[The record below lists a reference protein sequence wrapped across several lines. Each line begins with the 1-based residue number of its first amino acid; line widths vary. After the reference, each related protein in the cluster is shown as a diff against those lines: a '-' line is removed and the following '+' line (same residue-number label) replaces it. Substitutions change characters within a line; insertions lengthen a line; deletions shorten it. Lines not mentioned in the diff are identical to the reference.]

1 MERIPSLTHL
11 KAVLQLVD
19 GSKFFGVGFGYPSE
33 TAGEV
38 VFNTGMVGYP
48 EALTDPSYFSQILV
62 QTYPLLGNYGVPS
75 LERRDAFGLPSDLE
89 SEKVQVMGYVVQTPS
104 SHPSHR
110 TSEKSLGRWLVE
122 EKIPAIGGIDTRRLT
137 KKLRIE
143 GVMLGILKVAEEIS
157 ADDLDDE
164 IRGISDPNEVDL
176 VKEVTIKKPVHYG
189 EGKPKIV
196 VIDCGV
202 KYGIIRNLLIRGASV
217 TRVPY
222 TYPVDKILDIN
233 PSGVVISNGPGE
245 PKNCVKTIDIV
256 SELLYTGLPLMGI
269 CLGNQLLALAAGGD
283 TFKLKFGHRGQN
295 HPCLDLSSG
304 RCYITS
310 QNHGFSVDAESLKD
324 TDFKVS
330 LVNANDG
337 TVEGIKHAYKPVFGV
352 QFHPEG
358 SPGPLDT
365 EFLFDEFIKEAQ
377 RCRY

>member
-1 MERIPSLTHL
+1 MTRLE
-11 KAVLQLVD
+11 AVLQLED
-19 GSKFFGVGFGYPSE
+19 GSRFFGVGFGYPSE
-33 TAGEV
+33 VAGEV

-48 EALTDPSYFSQILV
+48 EALSDPSYFSQILV
-62 QTYPLLGNYGVPS
+62 QTYPLLGNYGVQS
-75 LERRDAFGLPSDLE
+75 TQRRDTFGFPCDLE
-89 SEKVQVMGYVVQTPS
+89 SNRIQVRGYVVHNSS

-110 TSEKSLGRWLVE
+110 TSEKSLNHWLME
-122 EKIPAIGGIDTRRLT
+122 EKIPAIRGIDTRRLT
-137 KKLRIE
+137 KGLRTK
-143 GVMLGILKVAEEIS
+143 GAMLGILKVAEEIS
-157 ADDLDDE
+157 EDELYDE
-164 IRGISDPNEVDL
+164 IHGIPDPNKMDL
-176 VKEVTIKKPVHYG
+176 VKEVTIETPIHHG
-189 EGKPKIV
+189 DGKTEIV

-202 KYGIIRNLLIRGASV
+202 KFGIVRNLLSRGASV

-222 TYPVDKILDIN
+222 NYPVDKILALN
-233 PSGVVISNGPGE
+233 PSGIVISNGPGE
-245 PKNCVKTIDIV
+245 PKNCINTINIV
-256 SELLYTGLPLMGI
+256 NELLETDLPLMGI

-295 HPCLDLSSG
+295 HPCLDLVSG

-330 LVNANDG
+330 LVNVNDG

-365 EFLFDEFIKEAQ
+365 EFLFDYFMKEAQ
-377 RCRY
+377 RCRS

>member
-1 MERIPSLTHL
+1 MEHL
-11 KAVLQLVD
+11 RAVLLLQD
-19 GSKFFGVGFGYPSE
+19 GSKYFGRGFGYPSE
-33 TAGEV
+33 VSGEV

-62 QTYPLLGNYGVPS
+62 QTYPLVGNYGVPS
-75 LERRDAFGLPSDLE
+75 IFGRDTFGFPCDLE
-89 SEKVQVMGYVVQTPS
+89 SEKVQVMGYAVHTPS
-104 SHPSHR
+104 AHPSHR
-110 TSEKSLGRWLVE
+110 TSEKTLNQWLME

-137 KKLRIE
+137 KKLRME
-143 GVMLGILKVAEEIS
+143 GAMLGILKVAEEICV
-157 ADDLDDE
+157 DELCDE
-164 IRGISDPNEVDL
+164 IHGIPDPNKADL
-176 VKEVTIKKPVHYG
+176 VKEVTIKKPVHHG

-202 KYGIIRNLLIRGASV
+202 KFGIIRNLLSRGASV

-222 TYPVDKILDIN
+222 KYPVDKILDIN

-245 PKNCVKTIDIV
+245 PKNCVNTISIV
-256 SELLYTGLPLMGI
+256 GELLEAGLPLMGI

-310 QNHGFSVDAESLKD
+310 QNHGFSVNAESLKD

-337 TVEGIKHAYKPVFGV
+337 TVEGIRHAHKPVFGV

-365 EFLFDEFIKEAQ
+365 EFLFDEFMKEAQ
-377 RCRY
+377 RCRS